1 MATIRLNSV
10 PTLVESPFIIVT
22 IGKYTLGSY
31 TGNKTT
37 TSLGML
43 AQVNFPNFVNS
54 LNITKVN
61 GTVNT
66 YTIGI
71 VYQIAPGD
79 DPNLIDKIFS
89 SVSATRKLS
98 LSYGDWRNPASI
110 YKEETALITNV
121 TSSLDMSASRITYT
135 VQCVSDAL
143 SLASAIYDFP
153 AREAKPSDVIKEMI
167 KDVSYGLLSVFKGMV
182 DFQRV
187 LTNGLIASNDKKVKI
202 EARQNMNIIE
212 YLNFLVGAMTPVD
225 SKSEDTI
232 IQAGNYYLAIHDDI
246 TNALGGTYFEVKEV
260 KADTKV
266 SNYDVYEV
274 DVGYPGD
281 NFVTQFSLTNNQQYT
296 ILYDY
301 AGKIEQTK
309 YIYSIDNNGQLSTQY
324 APSIARSKSLYKVT
338 EQNKS
343 WWTKVTQ
350 FPIEATLTIKG
361 LTRPSILMSQVRI
374 NTVMYGQK
382 HISSG
387 LYIITKHQDKLD
399 SNGYT
404 TTLTLLRIGGDE

>member
-1 MATIRLNSV
+1 MATIKLNSV

-121 TSSLDMSASRITYT
+121 TSSLDMSASKITYT

-143 SLASAIYDFP
+143 SLASAVYDFP
-153 AREAKPSDVIKEMI
+153 AREAKPSDIIKEML
-167 KDVSYGLLSVFKGMV
+167 KDVGYGLLTVFKGMV

-187 LTNGLIASNDKKVKI
+187 ITNGLIASNDKKVKI

-212 YLNFLVGAMTPVD
+212 YLNFLVGAMTSVD
-225 SKSEDTI
+225 SESKDTI
-232 IQAGNYYLAIHDDI
+232 IQSGNYYLAIHDDI

-260 KADTKV
+260 KAGTKV

-281 NFVTQFSLTNNQQYT
+281 NFVTQFNLTNNQQYT

-324 APSIARSKSLYKVT
+324 APSIARSKSLQKVT
-338 EQNKS
+338 EQNKN

-350 FPIEATLTIKG
+350 FPIQATLTIKG

-387 LYIITKHQDKLD
+387 LYIITKQQDKLD

>member
-1 MATIRLNSV
+1 MATIKLNSV

-121 TSSLDMSASRITYT
+121 TSSLDMSASKITYT

-143 SLASAIYDFP
+143 SLASAVYDFP
-153 AREAKPSDVIKEMI
+153 AREAKPSDIIKEML

-232 IQAGNYYLAIHDDI
+232 IQAGNYFLAIHDDI

-260 KADTKV
+260 KANTKV

-281 NFVTQFSLTNNQQYT
+281 NFVTQFNLTNNQQYT

-343 WWTKVTQ
+343 WWSKVTQ

>member
-89 SVSATRKLS
+89 SVSATRRLS

-121 TSSLDMSASRITYT
+121 TSSLDMSASKITYT
-135 VQCVSDAL
+135 VQCVSDAM
-143 SLASAIYDFP
+143 SLASAVYDFP
-153 AREAKPSDVIKEMI
+153 AREAKPSDIIKEML
-167 KDVSYGLLSVFKGMV
+167 KDVGYGLLTVFKGMV

-187 LTNGLIASNDKKVKI
+187 ITNGLIASNDKKVKI

-212 YLNFLVGAMTPVD
+212 YLNFLVGAMTSVD
-225 SKSEDTI
+225 SESKDTI
-232 IQAGNYYLAIHDDI
+232 IQSGNYYLAIHDDI

-260 KADTKV
+260 KAGTKV

-281 NFVTQFSLTNNQQYT
+281 NFVTQFNLTNNQQYT

-309 YIYSIDNNGQLSTQY
+309 YIYSIDNNGQLTTQY
-324 APSIARSKSLYKVT
+324 APSIARSKSLQKVT
-338 EQNKS
+338 EQNKN

-350 FPIEATLTIKG
+350 FPIQATLTIKG
-361 LTRPSILMSQVRI
+361 LTRPSILISQVRI

-387 LYIITKHQDKLD
+387 LYIITKQQDKLD

>member
-89 SVSATRKLS
+89 SVSATRRLS

-121 TSSLDMSASRITYT
+121 TSSLDMSASKITYT

-143 SLASAIYDFP
+143 SLASAVYDFP
-153 AREAKPSDVIKEMI
+153 AREAKPSDIIKEMI

-212 YLNFLVGAMTPVD
+212 YLNFLVDAMTPVD

-232 IQAGNYYLAIHDDI
+232 IQAGNYFLAIHDDI

-338 EQNKS
+338 EQNKN
-343 WWTKVTQ
+343 WWSKVTQ

>member
-202 EARQNMNIIE
+202 
-212 YLNFLVGAMTPVD
+212 
-225 SKSEDTI
+225 
-232 IQAGNYYLAIHDDI
+232 
-246 TNALGGTYFEVKEV
+246 
-260 KADTKV
+260 
-266 SNYDVYEV
+266 
-274 DVGYPGD
+274 
-281 NFVTQFSLTNNQQYT
+281 
-296 ILYDY
+296 
-301 AGKIEQTK
+301 
-309 YIYSIDNNGQLSTQY
+309 
-324 APSIARSKSLYKVT
+324 
-338 EQNKS
+338 
-343 WWTKVTQ
+343 
-350 FPIEATLTIKG
+350 
-361 LTRPSILMSQVRI
+361 
-374 NTVMYGQK
+374 
-382 HISSG
+382 
-387 LYIITKHQDKLD
+387 
-399 SNGYT
+399 
-404 TTLTLLRIGGDE
+404 

>member
-1 MATIRLNSV
+1 MATIKLNSV

-110 YKEETALITNV
+110 YKEETTLITNV
-121 TSSLDMSASRITYT
+121 TSSLDMSASKITYT

-143 SLASAIYDFP
+143 SLASAVYDFP
-153 AREAKPSDVIKEMI
+153 AREAKPSDIIKEML
-167 KDVSYGLLSVFKGMV
+167 KDVGYGLLTVFKGMV

-187 LTNGLIASNDKKVKI
+187 ITNGLIASNDKKVKI

-212 YLNFLVGAMTPVD
+212 YLNFLVGAMTSVD
-225 SKSEDTI
+225 SESKDTI
-232 IQAGNYYLAIHDDI
+232 IQSGNYYLAIHDDI

-260 KADTKV
+260 RAGTKV

-281 NFVTQFSLTNNQQYT
+281 NFVTQFNLTNNQQYT

-324 APSIARSKSLYKVT
+324 APSIARSKSLQKVT
-338 EQNKS
+338 EQNKN

-350 FPIEATLTIKG
+350 FPIQATLTIKG

-387 LYIITKHQDKLD
+387 LYIITKQQDKLD

>member
-1 MATIRLNSV
+1 MATIKLNSV

-89 SVSATRKLS
+89 SVSATRRLS

-121 TSSLDMSASRITYT
+121 TSSLDMSVSKITYT
-135 VQCVSDAL
+135 VQCVSDAM
-143 SLASAIYDFP
+143 SLASAVYDFP
-153 AREAKPSDVIKEMI
+153 AREAKPSDIIKEML
-167 KDVSYGLLSVFKGMV
+167 KDVGYGLLTVFKGMV

-187 LTNGLIASNDKKVKI
+187 ITNGLIASNDKKVKI

-212 YLNFLVGAMTPVD
+212 YLNFLVGAMTSVD
-225 SKSEDTI
+225 SESKDTI
-232 IQAGNYYLAIHDDI
+232 IQSGNYYLAIHDDI

-260 KADTKV
+260 KAGTKV

-281 NFVTQFSLTNNQQYT
+281 NFVTQFNLTNNQQYT

-324 APSIARSKSLYKVT
+324 APSIARSKSLQKVT
-338 EQNKS
+338 EQNKN

-350 FPIEATLTIKG
+350 FPIQATLTIKG

-387 LYIITKHQDKLD
+387 LYIITKQQDKLD

>member
-1 MATIRLNSV
+1 MATIKLNSV

-121 TSSLDMSASRITYT
+121 TSSLDMSASKITYT
-135 VQCVSDAL
+135 VQCVSDAM
-143 SLASAIYDFP
+143 SLASAVYDFP
-153 AREAKPSDVIKEMI
+153 AREAKPSDIIKEML
-167 KDVSYGLLSVFKGMV
+167 KDVGYGLLTVFKGMV

-187 LTNGLIASNDKKVKI
+187 ITNGLIASNDKKVKI

-212 YLNFLVGAMTPVD
+212 YLNFLVGAMTSVD
-225 SKSEDTI
+225 SESKDTI
-232 IQAGNYYLAIHDDI
+232 IQSGNYYLAIHDDI

-281 NFVTQFSLTNNQQYT
+281 NFVTQFNLTNNQQYT

-324 APSIARSKSLYKVT
+324 APSIARSKSLQKVT
-338 EQNKS
+338 EQNKN

-350 FPIEATLTIKG
+350 FPIQATLTIKG

>member
-1 MATIRLNSV
+1 MATIKLNSV

-89 SVSATRKLS
+89 SVSDTRKLS

-121 TSSLDMSASRITYT
+121 TSSLDMSASKITYT

-153 AREAKPSDVIKEMI
+153 AREAKPSDIIKEML

-232 IQAGNYYLAIHDDI
+232 IQAGNYFLAIHDDI

-281 NFVTQFSLTNNQQYT
+281 NFVTQFNLTNNQQYT

-338 EQNKS
+338 EQNKN
-343 WWTKVTQ
+343 WWSKVTQ

>member
-1 MATIRLNSV
+1 MATIKLNSV

-153 AREAKPSDVIKEMI
+153 AREAKPSDIIKEMI

-187 LTNGLIASNDKKVKI
+187 LTSGLIASNDKKVKI

-225 SKSEDTI
+225 SKSKDTI
-232 IQAGNYYLAIHDDI
+232 IQSGNYFLAIHDDI

-281 NFVTQFSLTNNQQYT
+281 NFVTQFNLSNNQQYT

-324 APSIARSKSLYKVT
+324 APSIARSKSLYKMT
-338 EQNKS
+338 EQNKN
-343 WWTKVTQ
+343 WWSKVTQ
-350 FPIEATLTIKG
+350 FPIEAMLTIKG

>member
-1 MATIRLNSV
+1 MATIKLNSV

-71 VYQIAPGD
+71 IYQIAPGD

-89 SVSATRKLS
+89 SVSATRRLS

-121 TSSLDMSASRITYT
+121 TSSLDMSASKITYT
-135 VQCVSDAL
+135 VQCVSDAM
-143 SLASAIYDFP
+143 SLASAVYDFP
-153 AREAKPSDVIKEMI
+153 AREAKPSDIIKEML
-167 KDVSYGLLSVFKGMV
+167 KDVGYGLLTVFKGMV

-187 LTNGLIASNDKKVKI
+187 ITNGLIASNDKKVKI

-212 YLNFLVGAMTPVD
+212 YLNFLVGAMTSVD
-225 SKSEDTI
+225 SESKDTI
-232 IQAGNYYLAIHDDI
+232 IQSGNYYLAIHDDI

-260 KADTKV
+260 KAGTKV

-281 NFVTQFSLTNNQQYT
+281 NFVTQFNLTNNQQYT

-324 APSIARSKSLYKVT
+324 APSIARSKSLQKVT
-338 EQNKS
+338 EQNKN

-350 FPIEATLTIKG
+350 FPIQATLTIKG

-387 LYIITKHQDKLD
+387 LYIITKQQDKLD

>member
-143 SLASAIYDFP
+143 SLASAVYDFP
-153 AREAKPSDVIKEMI
+153 AREAKPSDIIKEML

-232 IQAGNYYLAIHDDI
+232 IQAGNYFLAIHDDI

-281 NFVTQFSLTNNQQYT
+281 NFVTQFNLTNNQQYT

-343 WWTKVTQ
+343 WWSKVTQ

>member
-260 KADTKV
+260 KANTKV

-338 EQNKS
+338 EQNKN

>member
-1 MATIRLNSV
+1 MATIKLNSV

-71 VYQIAPGD
+71 IYQIAPGD

-89 SVSATRKLS
+89 SVSATRRLS

-121 TSSLDMSASRITYT
+121 TSSLDMSASKITYT
-135 VQCVSDAL
+135 VQCVSDAM
-143 SLASAIYDFP
+143 SLASAVYDFP
-153 AREAKPSDVIKEMI
+153 AREAKPSDIIKEML
-167 KDVSYGLLSVFKGMV
+167 KDVSYGLLTVFKGMV

-187 LTNGLIASNDKKVKI
+187 ITNGLIASNDKKVKI

-212 YLNFLVGAMTPVD
+212 YLNFLVGAMTSVD
-225 SKSEDTI
+225 SESKDTI
-232 IQAGNYYLAIHDDI
+232 IQSGNYYLAIHDDI

-260 KADTKV
+260 KAGTKV

-281 NFVTQFSLTNNQQYT
+281 NFVTQFNLTNNQQYT

-324 APSIARSKSLYKVT
+324 APSIARSKSLQKVT
-338 EQNKS
+338 EQNKN

-350 FPIEATLTIKG
+350 FPIQATLTIKG
-361 LTRPSILMSQVRI
+361 LTRPSILMSQVSI

-387 LYIITKHQDKLD
+387 LYIITKQQDKLD

>member
-1 MATIRLNSV
+1 MATIKLNSV

-121 TSSLDMSASRITYT
+121 TSSLDMSASKITYT

-143 SLASAIYDFP
+143 SLASAVYDFP
-153 AREAKPSDVIKEMI
+153 AREAKPSDIIKEML

-232 IQAGNYYLAIHDDI
+232 IQSGNYFLAIHDDI

-281 NFVTQFSLTNNQQYT
+281 NFVTQFNLTNNQQYT

-309 YIYSIDNNGQLSTQY
+309 YIYSIDNNGHLSTQY

-338 EQNKS
+338 EQNKN
-343 WWTKVTQ
+343 WWSKVTQ

>member
-1 MATIRLNSV
+1 MATIKLNSV

-121 TSSLDMSASRITYT
+121 TSSLDMSASKITYT

-143 SLASAIYDFP
+143 SLASAVYDFP
-153 AREAKPSDVIKEMI
+153 AREAKPSDIIKEML

-187 LTNGLIASNDKKVKI
+187 LTNGLIASNDKKVKL

-232 IQAGNYYLAIHDDI
+232 IQAGNYFLAIHDDI

-260 KADTKV
+260 KANTKV

-281 NFVTQFSLTNNQQYT
+281 NFVTQFNLTNNQQYT

-343 WWTKVTQ
+343 WWSKVTQ

>member
-1 MATIRLNSV
+1 MATIKLNSV

-71 VYQIAPGD
+71 VYQVAPGD

-121 TSSLDMSASRITYT
+121 TSSLDMSASKITYT
-135 VQCVSDAL
+135 VQCVSDAM
-143 SLASAIYDFP
+143 SLASAVYDFP
-153 AREAKPSDVIKEMI
+153 AREAKPSDIIKEML
-167 KDVSYGLLSVFKGMV
+167 KDVSYGLLTVFKGMV
-182 DFQRV
+182 NFQRV
-187 LTNGLIASNDKKVKI
+187 ITNGLIASNDKKVKI

-212 YLNFLVGAMTPVD
+212 YLNFLVGAMTSVD
-225 SKSEDTI
+225 SESKDTI
-232 IQAGNYYLAIHDDI
+232 IQSGNYYLAIHDDI

-260 KADTKV
+260 KAGTKV

-281 NFVTQFSLTNNQQYT
+281 NFVTQFNLTNNQQYT

-324 APSIARSKSLYKVT
+324 APSIARSKSLQKVT
-338 EQNKS
+338 EQNKN

-350 FPIEATLTIKG
+350 FPIQATLTIKG

>member
-1 MATIRLNSV
+1 MATIKLNSV

-37 TSLGML
+37 ASLGML

-89 SVSATRKLS
+89 SVSATRRLS

-121 TSSLDMSASRITYT
+121 TSSLDMSASKITYT
-135 VQCVSDAL
+135 VQCVSDAM
-143 SLASAIYDFP
+143 SLASAVYDFP
-153 AREAKPSDVIKEMI
+153 AREAKPSDIIKEML
-167 KDVSYGLLSVFKGMV
+167 KDVGYGLLTVFKGMV

-187 LTNGLIASNDKKVKI
+187 ITNGLIASNDKKVKI

-212 YLNFLVGAMTPVD
+212 YLNFLVGAMTSVD
-225 SKSEDTI
+225 SESKDTI
-232 IQAGNYYLAIHDDI
+232 IQSGNYYLAIHDDI

-260 KADTKV
+260 KAGTKV

-281 NFVTQFSLTNNQQYT
+281 NFVTQFNLTNNQQYT

-324 APSIARSKSLYKVT
+324 APSIARSKSLQKVT
-338 EQNKS
+338 EQNKN

-350 FPIEATLTIKG
+350 FPIQATLTIKG

-387 LYIITKHQDKLD
+387 LYIITKQQDKLD

>member
-1 MATIRLNSV
+1 
-10 PTLVESPFIIVT
+10 
-22 IGKYTLGSY
+22 
-31 TGNKTT
+31 
-37 TSLGML
+37 ML

-260 KADTKV
+260 KANTKV

-338 EQNKS
+338 EQNKN

>member
-1 MATIRLNSV
+1 MATIKLNSV

-31 TGNKTT
+31 TGNKTI

-71 VYQIAPGD
+71 VYQVAPGD

-121 TSSLDMSASRITYT
+121 TSSLDMSASKITYT
-135 VQCVSDAL
+135 VQCVSDAM
-143 SLASAIYDFP
+143 SLASAVYDFP
-153 AREAKPSDVIKEMI
+153 AREAKPSDIIKEML
-167 KDVSYGLLSVFKGMV
+167 KDVGYGLLTVFKGMV

-187 LTNGLIASNDKKVKI
+187 ITNGLIASNDKKVKI

-212 YLNFLVGAMTPVD
+212 YLNFLVGAMTSVD
-225 SKSEDTI
+225 SESKDTI
-232 IQAGNYYLAIHDDI
+232 IQSGNYYLAIHDDI

-260 KADTKV
+260 KAGTKV

-281 NFVTQFSLTNNQQYT
+281 NFVTQFNLTNNQQYT

-309 YIYSIDNNGQLSTQY
+309 YIYSIDNNGQLLTQY
-324 APSIARSKSLYKVT
+324 APSIARSKSLQKVT
-338 EQNKS
+338 EQNKN

-350 FPIEATLTIKG
+350 FPIQATLTIKG

-387 LYIITKHQDKLD
+387 LYIITKQQDKLD

>member
-1 MATIRLNSV
+1 MATIKLNSV

-89 SVSATRKLS
+89 SVSATRRLS

-121 TSSLDMSASRITYT
+121 TSSLDMSASKITYT
-135 VQCVSDAL
+135 IQCVSDAM
-143 SLASAIYDFP
+143 SLASAVYDFP
-153 AREAKPSDVIKEMI
+153 AREAKPSDIIKEML
-167 KDVSYGLLSVFKGMV
+167 KDVGYGLLTVFKGMV

-187 LTNGLIASNDKKVKI
+187 ITNGLIASNDKKVKI

-212 YLNFLVGAMTPVD
+212 YLNFLVGAMTSVD
-225 SKSEDTI
+225 SESKDTI
-232 IQAGNYYLAIHDDI
+232 IQSGNYYLAIHDDI
-246 TNALGGTYFEVKEV
+246 TNALSGTYFEVKEV
-260 KADTKV
+260 KAGTKV

-281 NFVTQFSLTNNQQYT
+281 NFVTQFNLTNNQQYT

-324 APSIARSKSLYKVT
+324 APSIARSKSLQKVT
-338 EQNKS
+338 EQNKN

-350 FPIEATLTIKG
+350 FPIQATLTIKG
-361 LTRPSILMSQVRI
+361 LTRPSILMRQVRI

-387 LYIITKHQDKLD
+387 LYIITKQQDKLD

>member
-1 MATIRLNSV
+1 MATIKLNSI

-121 TSSLDMSASRITYT
+121 TSSLDMSASKITYT
-135 VQCVSDAL
+135 VQCVSDAM
-143 SLASAIYDFP
+143 SLASAVYDFP
-153 AREAKPSDVIKEMI
+153 AREAKPSDIIKEML
-167 KDVSYGLLSVFKGMV
+167 KDVGYGLLTVFKGMV

-187 LTNGLIASNDKKVKI
+187 ITNGLIASNDKKVKI

-212 YLNFLVGAMTPVD
+212 YLNFLVGAMTSVD
-225 SKSEDTI
+225 SESKDTI
-232 IQAGNYYLAIHDDI
+232 IQSGNYYLAIHDDI

-281 NFVTQFSLTNNQQYT
+281 NFVTQFNLTNNQQYT

-309 YIYSIDNNGQLSTQY
+309 YIYSIDNNGQLTTQY
-324 APSIARSKSLYKVT
+324 APSIARSKSLQKVT
-338 EQNKS
+338 EQNKN

-350 FPIEATLTIKG
+350 FPIQATLTIKG

>member
-121 TSSLDMSASRITYT
+121 TSSLDMSASKITYT

-143 SLASAIYDFP
+143 SLASAVYDFP
-153 AREAKPSDVIKEMI
+153 AREAKPSDIIKEML

-281 NFVTQFSLTNNQQYT
+281 NFVTQFNLTNNQQYT

-338 EQNKS
+338 EQNKN

>member
-1 MATIRLNSV
+1 MATIKLNSV

-89 SVSATRKLS
+89 SVSDTRKLS

-121 TSSLDMSASRITYT
+121 TSSLDMSASKITYT

-143 SLASAIYDFP
+143 SLASAVYDFP
-153 AREAKPSDVIKEMI
+153 AREAKPSDIIKEML

-225 SKSEDTI
+225 SESKDTI
-232 IQAGNYYLAIHDDI
+232 IQSGNYFLAIHDDI

-281 NFVTQFSLTNNQQYT
+281 NFVTQFNLTNNQQYT

-343 WWTKVTQ
+343 WWSKVTQ

>member
-1 MATIRLNSV
+1 MATIKLNSV

-31 TGNKTT
+31 TGNSTT

-121 TSSLDMSASRITYT
+121 TSSLDMSASKITYT

-143 SLASAIYDFP
+143 SLASAVYDFP
-153 AREAKPSDVIKEMI
+153 AREAKPSDIIKEMLR
-167 KDVSYGLLSVFKGMV
+167 DVSYGLQTVFKGMA

-187 LTNGLIASNDKKVKI
+187 ITNGLIASNDKKVSI
-202 EARQNMNIIE
+202 EARQNMNVIE
-212 YLNFLVGAMTPVD
+212 YLNFLAGAMTSVD
-225 SKSEDTI
+225 SKSKDTI
-232 IQAGNYYLAIHDDI
+232 IQSGNYYLAIHDDI
-246 TNALGGTYFEVKEV
+246 TNELGGTYFEIKEV
-260 KADTKV
+260 KANTKV

-281 NFVTQFSLTNNQQYT
+281 NFVTQFNLTNNQQYT

-324 APSIARSKSLYKVT
+324 APSIARSKSLQKVT
-338 EQNKS
+338 EQNKN

-350 FPIEATLTIKG
+350 FPIQATLTIKG

-399 SNGYT
+399 SSGYT

>member
-1 MATIRLNSV
+1 MATIKLNSV

-71 VYQIAPGD
+71 VYQVAPGD

-121 TSSLDMSASRITYT
+121 TSSLDMFASKITYT

-143 SLASAIYDFP
+143 SLASAVYDFP
-153 AREAKPSDVIKEMI
+153 AREAKPSDIIKEMI
-167 KDVSYGLLSVFKGMV
+167 KDVGYGLLTVFKGMV

-187 LTNGLIASNDKKVKI
+187 ITNGLIASNDKKVKI

-212 YLNFLVGAMTPVD
+212 YLNFLVGAMTSVD
-225 SKSEDTI
+225 SESKDTI
-232 IQAGNYYLAIHDDI
+232 IQSGNYYLAIHDDI

-260 KADTKV
+260 KAGAKV

-281 NFVTQFSLTNNQQYT
+281 NFVTQFNLTNNQQYT

-324 APSIARSKSLYKVT
+324 APSIARSKSLQKVT
-338 EQNKS
+338 EQNKN

-350 FPIEATLTIKG
+350 FPIQATLTIKG

-387 LYIITKHQDKLD
+387 LYIITKQQDKLD

>member
-153 AREAKPSDVIKEMI
+153 AREAKPSDIIKEMI

-338 EQNKS
+338 EQNKN

>member
-89 SVSATRKLS
+89 SVSDTRKLS

-153 AREAKPSDVIKEMI
+153 AREAKPSDIIKEMI

-187 LTNGLIASNDKKVKI
+187 LTSGLIASNDKKVKI

-225 SKSEDTI
+225 SKSKDTI
-232 IQAGNYYLAIHDDI
+232 IQSGNYFLAIHDDI

-309 YIYSIDNNGQLSTQY
+309 YIYSIDNNGQLTTQY
-324 APSIARSKSLYKVT
+324 APSIARSKSLQKVT
-338 EQNKS
+338 EQNKN

>member
-1 MATIRLNSV
+1 MATIKLNSV

-71 VYQIAPGD
+71 VYQIAPDD

-121 TSSLDMSASRITYT
+121 TSSLDMSASKITYT

-143 SLASAIYDFP
+143 SLASAVYDFP
-153 AREAKPSDVIKEMI
+153 AREAKPSDIIKEML

-182 DFQRV
+182 DFRRV

-232 IQAGNYYLAIHDDI
+232 IQSGNYFLAIHDDI

-281 NFVTQFSLTNNQQYT
+281 NFVTQFNLTNNQQYT

-338 EQNKS
+338 EQNKN
-343 WWTKVTQ
+343 WWSKVTQ

>member
-1 MATIRLNSV
+1 M
-10 PTLVESPFIIVT
+10 
-22 IGKYTLGSY
+22 
-31 TGNKTT
+31 
-37 TSLGML
+37 
-43 AQVNFPNFVNS
+43 
-54 LNITKVN
+54 
-61 GTVNT
+61 
-66 YTIGI
+66 
-71 VYQIAPGD
+71 
-79 DPNLIDKIFS
+79 
-89 SVSATRKLS
+89 
-98 LSYGDWRNPASI
+98 
-110 YKEETALITNV
+110 
-121 TSSLDMSASRITYT
+121 
-135 VQCVSDAL
+135 
-143 SLASAIYDFP
+143 
-153 AREAKPSDVIKEMI
+153 
-167 KDVSYGLLSVFKGMV
+167 
-182 DFQRV
+182 
-187 LTNGLIASNDKKVKI
+187 
-202 EARQNMNIIE
+202 
-212 YLNFLVGAMTPVD
+212 
-225 SKSEDTI
+225 
-232 IQAGNYYLAIHDDI
+232 AIHDDI

-324 APSIARSKSLYKVT
+324 APSIARSKSLQKVT
-338 EQNKS
+338 EQNKN

-350 FPIEATLTIKG
+350 FPIQATLTIKG